1 MGERLGRYEVIRT
14 LARGSLTD
22 LLLGRASGEAGFQR
36 HVAIKQLR
44 EEHAQDPACLEMF
57 VNEARLAA
65 ALHHHN
71 IVQVT
76 DIGDESGKPYFAMEY
91 VHGVD
96 LRRLLTHLGKRGEQ
110 LPLQHVV
117 AIVAAAAAALHHAHE
132 QKAPDGSPLGIVHR
146 QVTPANVL
154 VGFDGNVKLVDFG
167 IAKAAIKRIQ
177 TGVGVLKGSAPY
189 MAPEQCAGRT
199 VDRRSDIFALGI
211 VLYEL
216 ATVRRLFKGENEF
229 LTMSAVVNAEVPRPS
244 QYRRDVPPDLEV
256 VMLKALARDPL
267 ARYQTAADMA
277 NALDKVARSVGVG
290 ASTTALANY
299 LKLQFGER
307 KEPWLSGGTEIDTD
321 PAEVDFDGSA
331 SGLAPPSS
339 EALKS
344 NAVPKTLAA
353 TQSSPIMKARTVVLR
368 PAESASM
375 TLPMDKSFSVATSV
389 DDPEPASSRVSTEVG
404 EEEEAT
410 EVGSVDALSSE
421 TTPEPAKVAPKPF
434 STVAVK
440 VPTAPP
446 PPPPTGN
453 DKPATNATARTIA
466 LVVNTPPPAVAP
478 PESESAPS
486 LPALAAAE
494 KLDIVSS
501 KPAVARDAQLTD
513 ATAIVEPLAVVV
525 ARAQTSSYKGA
536 SKKLLYIG
544 GGAAV
549 LLFIIVAI
557 VMWPSSNK
565 LDTSAAPTTTAEPP
579 PEPPAKEEPPAKSA
593 MEMTARDYEEARH
606 DGGVAVAEAVDDA
619 AVEATPDASDVAAA
633 EPEPKAE
640 SDTDDLEIPV
650 DDQPVME
657 TKVPVAAKTAKRP
670 PAKKTPAKRTAPV
683 KKTATKK
690 TATKKTTKPKWNPDD
705 LFLGE

>member
-22 LLLGRASGEAGFQR
+22 LLLGRATGEAGFQR

-44 EEHAQDPACLEMF
+44 EEHAQDATCLEMF

-76 DIGDESGKPYFAMEY
+76 DIGDEAGKPFFAMEY

-96 LRRLLTHLGKRGEQ
+96 LRRLLTHLGKKGEQ

-117 AIVAAAAAALHHAHE
+117 AIIAAAAAALHHAHE
-132 QKAPDGSPLGIVHR
+132 QKAADGSPLGIVHR

-177 TGVGVLKGSAPY
+177 TGVGVLRGSAPY

-267 ARYQTAADMA
+267 ARYQTASDMA

-290 ASTTALANY
+290 ASTSALANY

-307 KEPWLSGGTEIDTD
+307 KEPWLDTKAEPD
-321 PAEVDFDGSA
+321 LEPPEVDFDGA
-331 SGLAPPSS
+331 ATGLAPPSS
-339 EALKS
+339 EALNS
-344 NAVPKTLAA
+344 NAIPKTLAA
-353 TQSSPIMKARTVVLR
+353 TKSSPIMKARTVVLK

-375 TLPMDKSFSVATSV
+375 TLPMDKSFSVTTTV
-389 DDPEPASSRVSTEVG
+389 DEPDPEPANSRVSTEVG
-404 EEEEAT
+404 EENEAT
-410 EVGSVDALSSE
+410 EVEAFSKKTAE
-421 TTPEPAKVAPKPF
+421 APATPKPF

-440 VPTAPP
+440 VPGAPP
-446 PPPPTGN
+446 PPPAAS
-453 DKPATNATARTIA
+453 DKPATNAHARTIA
-466 LVVNTPPPAVAP
+466 LVVNTPPPARA
-478 PESESAPS
+478 SAPA
-486 LPALAAAE
+486 LPTPAE
-494 KLDIVSS
+494 PEQLSVESG

-525 ARAQTSSYKGA
+525 ARAQTSSHKGG

-544 GGAAV
+544 GGVAALLV
-549 LLFIIVAI
+549 LIVAI
-557 VMWPSSNK
+557 VMWPSSTK
-565 LDTSAAPTTTAEPP
+565 LDTTAAPVATAEPP
-579 PEPPAKEEPPAKSA
+579 PVPPAPPAKDEAPAKSA
-593 MEMTARDYEEARH
+593 MEMTARDYERARD
-606 DGGVAVAEAVDDA
+606 DGGVEADAAAVVADVAADAAVAE
-619 AVEATPDASDVAAA
+619 TPNAVAAA

-640 SDTDDLEIPV
+640 SDTEDLAIPV
-650 DDQPVME
+650 DDQPVID
-657 TKVPVAAKTAKRP
+657 TKAPVAAKTAKRTT
-670 PAKKTPAKRTAPV
+670 AKKTPAKRTAPV
-683 KKTATKK
+683 KKAATKK